1 MLKNEFIE
9 LINNDTI
16 DLFKLVSKYNKLI
29 QKLEVK
35 KENKQDYFIRI
46 TNYRIYILNN
56 YVCYETE
63 HNIKEL
69 QSFKDN
75 KLDFCF
81 VVNHKFLN
89 GLKSFK
95 INFNIDIT
103 TFDNTDIATDYLIN
117 NKIDRIKYLSRFL
130 LRNNDLNTYDIKT
143 LKNDLKPKFINHYEY
158 TKKLV
163 HTIEKFQ
170 YNYSNKTSLFFNN
183 KVYMFLT
190 NICLTNIEDLHNILI
205 KDFNLNSYDL
215 IEFKQIL
222 KQLDIISD

>member
-1 MLKNEFIE
+1 MIKNEFIE

-158 TKKLV
+158 NY
-163 HTIEKFQ
+163 IEI
-170 YNYSNKTSLFFNN
+170 
-183 KVYMFLT
+183 FL
-190 NICLTNIEDLHNILI
+190 
-205 KDFNLNSYDL
+205 
-215 IEFKQIL
+215 
-222 KQLDIISD
+222 